1 MSLSA
6 SETLLSKARFEQF
19 LFEHGCAEIK
29 HLHSDNGV
37 FSAEE
42 FRDECAEKKQTQSF
56 SGVGAQH

>member
-6 SETLLSKARFEQF
+6 SETLLSKARFEQV
-19 LFEHGCAEIK
+19 LFEHGCAEMK

-42 FRDECAEKKQTQSF
+42 FQDECAEKKQTQSF
-56 SGVGAQH
+56 S